1 MKHYVKTRSVS
12 VITDA
17 HMVAQRVQQSE
28 SKTKEKDYI
37 NQRMTLT
44 RKEKDHLLEDLHDK
58 DMSSLMDLF

>member
-1 MKHYVKTRSVS
+1 MKLYVKTRSVG
-12 VITDA
+12 VIIDA

-37 NQRMTLT
+37 NQRTTLT

>member
-1 MKHYVKTRSVS
+1 MKHYTKTRSVS

-44 RKEKDHLLEDLHDK
+44 RKEKDHLLEDLYDK